1 VNRSFLSIDWGGSEL
16 KGINTGNRR
25 EFSRQAGNIRLLDRE
40 RLLQICREVMQTAET
55 GNDETVWLIGAAG
68 ADDLAAA
75 QRLEEA
81 VRATHPACAEV
92 IIKSDYEC
100 NHAAC
105 LAGKDGILSV
115 NGTGSIIF
123 AKYGQKHARFG
134 GWGYVLDELPSG
146 AWFGRKAFE
155 GVLRNL
161 EGFAES
167 HICREIYERRIA
179 AADRRNIIDTIYRA
193 SSIQQKLGEFA
204 PVLTEAFAAGCP
216 FAAKAISESI
226 TQLLGFFQ
234 QAASQTGMS
243 GIINL
248 CGSGGLW
255 QKWSELAPLVL
266 KKSVDAGIDLRIVD
280 PSLPLCFGPLL
291 LSAETD
297 STAQQALQNFAV
309 TTKSYSC
316 MND

>member
-1 VNRSFLSIDWGGSEL
+1 VSRVFLSIDWGGSEL

-40 RLLQICREVMQTAET
+40 RLLQICREIMQAAET
-55 GNDETVWLIGAAG
+55 GTDETVWLIGAAG
-68 ADDLAAA
+68 ADDLTAAK
-75 QRLEEA
+75 RLEEA
-81 VRATHPACAEV
+81 VKTAHSACSEV
-92 IIKSDYEC
+92 NIKSDYEC

-123 AKYGQKHARFG
+123 AKCGQKSSRFG

-146 AWFGRKAFE
+146 AWFGRKALE

-167 HICREIYERRIA
+167 HICREIYESRVA
-179 AADRRNIIDTIYRA
+179 TADRRNIIDTIYRA
-193 SSIQQKLGEFA
+193 TSIQQKLGEFA
-204 PVLTEAFAAGCP
+204 PLLSEAFAAGCP

-234 QAASQTGMS
+234 QAASQTGLS

-266 KKSVDAGIDLRIVD
+266 KKAADAGLDLRLVK

-291 LSAETD
+291 LRAETD

-309 TTKSYSC
+309 TTRSYSC